1 MLVLKNTLHSSLQ
14 NWRKCLP
21 PPLAWEDDDQLPTDI
36 NHARLRAKFYG
47 AMCIVHRP
55 FLKVALDNKLDAT
68 SRSPVQQGR
77 YTRRPD
83 DMPPPSA
90 TQHLPVSEILESA
103 EICIQSAIQSTL
115 AFDGIINAG
124 RRLVVTNIFGTAHA
138 QFGNMLILSAT
149 HRDPGL
155 SSLIPQ
161 WQLDGLF
168 NRTIGLLKSLG
179 QSSETLAQDAKIL
192 GALREVVFAGPPEHT
207 ASFSSMD
214 G

>member
-1 MLVLKNTLHSSLQ
+1 MLILKTTLHSSLRS
-14 NWRKCLP
+14 WRSYLP

-36 NHARLRAKFYG
+36 NHARLRAKYYG

-55 FLKVALDNKLDAT
+55 FLKVALDNKLVAI
-68 SRSPVQQGR
+68 SRSPSQR
-77 YTRRPD
+77 AKHPRRPD

-90 TQHLPVSEILESA
+90 TQHLPVQEILESA
-103 EICIQSAIQSTL
+103 EICINSAIHSTI

-149 HRDPGL
+149 YRDPGL
-155 SSLIPQ
+155 TSLVPQ
-161 WQLDGLF
+161 WRLEQLFD
-168 NRTIGLLKSLG
+168 RTIGLLRSLSP
-179 QSSETLAQDAKIL
+179 SSETLAQDAKIL
-192 GALREVVFAGPPEHT
+192 SALREVTFAEPPEQST
-207 ASFSSMD
+207 SFSSMD